1 MLSSSLRLYSIAG
14 GLFMAV
20 SLSAFYVVR
29 RRRKSP
35 EQLERQ
41 RRDFL
46 QKVGRII
53 DGTVIDVAEFDQ
65 HGSPVQLL
73 IYTYDVAG
81 VSYEAS
87 QDITHLRQHIDMH
100 TCRIGLPASIRYDPQ
115 NPGNS
120 IVIAEGWSG
129 LRTGK
134 ILPLALQQAAK
145 KQAAQQASSGEKTEE
160 PARSRS

>member
-14 GLFMAV
+14 GLLMAA
-20 SLSAFYVVR
+20 SLSAFYVAR
-29 RRRKSP
+29 KRRKSP

-46 QKVGRII
+46 QQVGRII

-65 HGSPVQLL
+65 HGTPVQLL

-81 VSYEAS
+81 VAYEAS
-87 QDITHLRQHIDMH
+87 QDVTHLRQYIDMH

-134 ILPLALQQAAK
+134 ILPLSLQQAAK
-145 KQAAQQASSGEKTEE
+145 KQGAQKASSDEKNEE
-160 PARSRS
+160 AARSRP

>member
-1 MLSSSLRLYSIAG
+1 MLSFTLRLYSIAG
-14 GLFMAV
+14 ALFMAC
-20 SLSAFYVVR
+20 SLSAFYVAR
-29 RRRKSP
+29 KRRKTP
-35 EQLERQ
+35 EQLEKK

-46 QKVGRII
+46 QQVGRII
-53 DGTVIDVAEFDQ
+53 DGTVIDVAEIDQ

-87 QDITHLRQHIDMH
+87 QDVTHLRQHIDMH
-100 TCRIGLPASIRYDPQ
+100 TCRIGLPASIKYDPQ

-134 ILPLALQQAAK
+134 IVPLSLQQATK
-145 KQAAQQASSGEKTEE
+145 KQGAQKASSSEKTEE
-160 PARSRS
+160 TAPSRQ

>member
-14 GLFMAV
+14 ALFMAC
-20 SLSAFYVVR
+20 SLSAFYVAR
-29 RRRKSP
+29 KRRKTP
-35 EQLERQ
+35 EQLEKQ

-46 QKVGRII
+46 QEVGRII
-53 DGTVIDVAEFDQ
+53 DGTVIDVAEIDQ

-87 QDITHLRQHIDMH
+87 QDVTHLRQHIDMH

-145 KQAAQQASSGEKTEE
+145 KQGAQKASSGEKTEE
-160 PARSRS
+160 PASSRQ

>member
-1 MLSSSLRLYSIAG
+1 MLSSSLRFYSIAG
-14 GLFMAV
+14 ALFMAC
-20 SLSAFYVVR
+20 SLSAFYVAR
-29 RRRKSP
+29 KRRKTP
-35 EQLERQ
+35 EQLEKQ

-46 QKVGRII
+46 QEVGRII
-53 DGTVIDVAEFDQ
+53 DGTVIDVAEIDQ
-65 HGSPVQLL
+65 HGSPLQLL

-87 QDITHLRQHIDMH
+87 QDVTHLRQHIDMH

-145 KQAAQQASSGEKTEE
+145 KQGAQKASSGEKTE
-160 PARSRS
+160 

>member
-14 GLFMAV
+14 GLLMAG
-20 SLSAFYVVR
+20 SLSAFYVAR
-29 RRRKSP
+29 RRRKTP
-35 EQLERQ
+35 EQMERQ

-46 QKVGRII
+46 QQVGRII
-53 DGTVIDVAEFDQ
+53 DGTVIDVAEIDQ

-87 QDITHLRQHIDMH
+87 QDVTHLRQHIDMH
-100 TCRIGLPASIRYDPQ
+100 TCRIGLPASIKYDPQ

-134 ILPLALQQAAK
+134 ILPLALQQPAK
-145 KQAAQQASSGEKTEE
+145 KQAAQKASSGEKTEE
-160 PARSRS
+160 AARSRQ

>member
-1 MLSSSLRLYSIAG
+1 
-14 GLFMAV
+14 MAV
-20 SLSAFYVVR
+20 SLSAIYVVR

-46 QKVGRII
+46 QQVGRII

-100 TCRIGLPASIRYDPQ
+100 SCRIGLPASIRYDPQ

-145 KQAAQQASSGEKTEE
+145 KQTVQQASGEKTEE

>member
-1 MLSSSLRLYSIAG
+1 MLASLRLYSIAG
-14 GLFMAV
+14 LFVAV
-20 SLSAFYVVR
+20 SLSALYVIR
-29 RRRKSP
+29 KRRKTP
-35 EQLERQ
+35 EQLEKQ

-46 QKVGRII
+46 QQVGRII
-53 DGTVIDVAEFDQ
+53 DGTVIDVAEIEQ
-65 HGSPVQLL
+65 QGRPVQLL

-87 QDITHLRQHIDMH
+87 QDVTHLRQHIDMH
-100 TCRIGLPASIRYDPQ
+100 TCRIGLPASIKYDPQ

-134 ILPLALQQAAK
+134 IIPLAVQQAARM
-145 KQAAQQASSGEKTEE
+145 AAQQASSGKAPEE
-160 PARSRS
+160 ATRTRH